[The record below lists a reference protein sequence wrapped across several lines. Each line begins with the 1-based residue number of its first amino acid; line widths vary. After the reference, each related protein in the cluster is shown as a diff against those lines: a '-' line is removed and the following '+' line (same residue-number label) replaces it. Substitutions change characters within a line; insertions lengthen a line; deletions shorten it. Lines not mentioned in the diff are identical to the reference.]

1 MSQPGRV
8 IAEAFVRLVV
18 DDLVPAETAAEQI
31 IVSGGCPHLPLT
43 EVTNLVA
50 AAAEALSTRDRMRDN
65 PSLIWDIAPDE
76 YEYVTAGSVA
86 ELEVAETV
94 SSRFDAEYEDAIAQ
108 LSQDCD
114 AIAERIAS

>member
-1 MSQPGRV
+1 MSQPGSV

-18 DDLVPAETAAEQI
+18 DDLLPAETAAEQI

-50 AAAEALSTRDRMRDN
+50 AAAEALTTRDRLRAE
-65 PSLIWDIAPDE
+65 PSLIWQHVPDE
-76 YEYVTAGSVA
+76 YEYVTAGSPA
-86 ELEVAETV
+86 ELEVAEAV
-94 SSRFDAEYEDAIAQ
+94 SARFDVEYEDAIAQ